1 MNLYAVEYSYVP
13 DAAALDEHRPS
24 HREFLRALVPAPL
37 VAAGAYQEDVEPGA
51 LLLVRAASRDEVEQL
66 LDEDPFWQRRLIVER
81 RINLWNP
88 GIGGVA

>member
-1 MNLYAVEYSYVP
+1 MNLYAVEYSYVR
-13 DAAALDEHRPS
+13 DAAALDEHRPA

-37 VAAGAYQEDVEPGA
+37 VAAGAYQEAADPGA

-66 LDEDPFWQRRLIVER
+66 LDEDPFWQHELIAER
-81 RINLWNP
+81 RVNIWNP